1 MLSAKKRKMDL
12 YPVGYVADRLLD
24 YRVELAQKEVHSLQQ
39 LREIEMAFQV
49 VLEENAA
56 LKERLSSFREVF
68 ETVGDI
74 SSQFASVREEITD
87 TVGQAQSQVDGLK
100 ESSEQVRG
108 SFGEI
113 QHTFADFQESVKK
126 IKGCMRQIV
135 SIANQTNILALNASI
150 EAAKAGEQ
158 GKGFAVVAG
167 EVKSLAEEIKGLVST
182 VDDSIERV
190 EHGTSKM
197 DASIAA
203 SHEALGQSIEN
214 VNKTYQMFDK
224 ITQAAG
230 GAETVQ
236 MQISGAID
244 ESRRSLEGVRH
255 SFEETEI
262 QYQKVKEHIEE
273 ANELGTTKSSMFEDI
288 DNMLSQISPMVR
300 EIENR

>member
-1 MLSAKKRKMDL
+1 
-12 YPVGYVADRLLD
+12 
-24 YRVELAQKEVHSLQQ
+24 
-39 LREIEMAFQV
+39 
-49 VLEENAA
+49 
-56 LKERLSSFREVF
+56 
-68 ETVGDI
+68 
-74 SSQFASVREEITD
+74 
-87 TVGQAQSQVDGLK
+87 
-100 ESSEQVRG
+100 
-108 SFGEI
+108 
-113 QHTFADFQESVKK
+113 
-126 IKGCMRQIV
+126 MRQIV

-197 DASIAA
+197 DTSIAV